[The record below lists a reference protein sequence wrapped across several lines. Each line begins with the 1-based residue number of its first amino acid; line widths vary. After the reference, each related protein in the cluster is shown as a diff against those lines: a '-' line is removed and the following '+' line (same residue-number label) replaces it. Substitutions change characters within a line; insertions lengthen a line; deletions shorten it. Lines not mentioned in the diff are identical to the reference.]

1 VVAWRHLRHPH
12 ILPLIGVNLER
23 HKFAMVSEWMDH
35 GDINEFI
42 GNHQGVNRVQLV
54 SGCTESCGD
63 LRD

>member
-1 VVAWRHLRHPH
+1 MVAWRHLRHPH